1 MSCLLTWRPVST
13 PPPPY
18 DLWEP
23 LLFLCNYVSLRYS
36 LFPPHTNIL
45 FIRQNVINWPKNV
58 KQNSMFLIFPSIVLK
73 TVPQYCKSQ
82 WCAQLCSVVQNL
94 LSSTPKC
101 KTFARCTYLALSAL
115 CSRDWKNL
123 AKTWSQMQ
131 ERKMRVIS
139 RRPIL
144 SWSSFSSISS
154 LASNNLRAFAT
165 KPPSRS
171 GQWRWKVA
179 VCSRL
184 SLYTHSLRFAPEI
197 GLGIQRSSRCTVTKA
212 AITAFSPGS

>member
-1 MSCLLTWRPVST
+1 MSCLLTWSPVST

-23 LLFLCNYVSLRYS
+23 LLFLCNYVSFRYS
-36 LFPPHTNIL
+36 LFPPPINIL
-45 FIRQNVINWPKNV
+45 FIRQNVIYWPKNV

-94 LSSTPKC
+94 LSSAPKC
-101 KTFARCTYLALSAL
+101 KTFARCTYQALSAL
-115 CSRDWKNL
+115 CWRDWKNL

-144 SWSSFSSISS
+144 SWSSLLFQAWLPIIWERLQRSRLPA
-154 LASNNLRAFAT
+154 LASEGGKWLSAAGFPFIPTLSASPRILAWE
-165 KPPSRS
+165 SRDAL
-171 GQWRWKVA
+171 VA
-179 VCSRL
+179 L
-184 SLYTHSLRFAPEI
+184 SPK
-197 GLGIQRSSRCTVTKA
+197 Q
-212 AITAFSPGS
+212 P